1 MVSIDSITDE
11 EYVKYKDIFELAYG
25 LFGWNR
31 EDSYKVIQDGNC
43 FIMFSY
49 FPVFMLF
56 NYNEYKRLEY
66 KTFMVDNDYKIVS
79 FTMNDYQVN
88 LGDNLIYLIDEVG
101 NHQSLQFI
109 KNSDE
114 PNFEVSANGIITY
127 MQYNSKNDI
136 RLVLKYDQSMYSDN
150 GVIYSNY
157 LKRPFYVSVENKPKL
172 RDKGLFFLGKKDVY
186 YKLDFDVYNN
196 KWQYDLATIQE
207 FGIDAVIASDTIT
220 LHGGQTEFS
229 RYYKQLFSIGDYI
242 SITGFPILKQ
252 YKEMDIDYIIDKLN
266 FNKDIPM
273 VIATI
278 YNNKE
283 MIVEEFEEIISS
295 YLELKSLRKEKK

>member
-1 MVSIDSITDE
+1 MVRIDSITDE
-11 EYVKYKDIFELAYG
+11 EYVKYKDIFELDYG

-43 FIMFSY
+43 FIMFNY

-56 NYNEYKRLEY
+56 NYNEQKRLEY

-79 FTMNDYQVN
+79 FTTNDYQVN
-88 LGDNLIYLIDEVG
+88 LGDDLIYLIDENG

-114 PNFEVSANGIITY
+114 LNFEVSANGIITY

-136 RLVLKYDQSMYSDN
+136 RLVLKYDQNMYGDN

-172 RDKGLFFLGKKDVY
+172 RDKGLVFLGKKDVY

-196 KWQYDLATIQE
+196 RWQYDFATIQE

-220 LHGGQTEFS
+220 LHGGKTEFS

-252 YKEMDIDYIIDKLN
+252 YKERDIDFIIDKMN
-266 FNKDIPM
+266 FNKDIP
-273 VIATI
+273 VFVATI
-278 YNNKE
+278 YNNRE
-283 MIVEEFEEIISS
+283 TMIKEFEEVISS